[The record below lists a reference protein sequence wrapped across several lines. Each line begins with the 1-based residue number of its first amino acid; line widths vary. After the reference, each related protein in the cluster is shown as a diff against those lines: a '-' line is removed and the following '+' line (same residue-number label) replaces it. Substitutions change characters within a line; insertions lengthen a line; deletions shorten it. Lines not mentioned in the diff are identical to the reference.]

1 MIFKPKK
8 VVGKFKR
15 DQDRIRELEAEIERI
30 RDIGG
35 RKTFEQSLKESEERY
50 RQLIESQNDGIYLLF
65 NRKFEIINKKFSD
78 MFKLTLED
86 VNAPGFDFID
96 LVSPKSRF
104 LVEDRV
110 RKLAQGIKLE
120 PKYEFT
126 ALSRDNKEIEVE
138 ASVSYIKYKDGIGVL
153 GIVQDITE
161 RKQLEKQ
168 LLQAQKLE
176 GIGRLAGG
184 IAHDFNNILTSI
196 IGYVGLINIK
206 IPVDDPCRDYVKQ
219 ILKASDRAT
228 TLVQQLL
235 AFSRKAITKPRVIN
249 LNTVIKNFSKMLQRI
264 LGEDIEFEF
273 IPGPDIDNIKAD
285 PIQIEQIIMNLAV
298 NSRDAMPQ
306 GGKLSIETQNCLLD
320 EKYVY
325 KYPYVKAG
333 PYVLLMFSDTGSGM
347 NEETLSKIFEPFFT
361 TKTNGE
367 GTGLG
372 LSMVYGIT
380 RQSGGHITCYSEV
393 NQGTIFKIYLP
404 LVDEPA
410 DYIAS
415 SPELAVF
422 PTGTETILVVED
434 DMTVREMIVDILT
447 QSGYQ
452 VLVASS
458 GNETLSIWER
468 KANEID
474 LLITDVVMPGMSG
487 SELAKRLSQKKPQ
500 LKVLYMSG
508 YTRRAIS
515 QYDMEGEDIAFIQKP
530 FNATD
535 LTIKIREVL
544 DT

>member
-1 MIFKPKK
+1 
-8 VVGKFKR
+8 
-15 DQDRIRELEAEIERI
+15 
-30 RDIGG
+30 
-35 RKTFEQSLKESEERY
+35 
-50 RQLIESQNDGIYLLF
+50 
-65 NRKFEIINKKFSD
+65 
-78 MFKLTLED
+78 
-86 VNAPGFDFID
+86 
-96 LVSPKSRF
+96 
-104 LVEDRV
+104 
-110 RKLAQGIKLE
+110 
-120 PKYEFT
+120 
-126 ALSRDNKEIEVE
+126 
-138 ASVSYIKYKDGIGVL
+138 
-153 GIVQDITE
+153 
-161 RKQLEKQ
+161 
-168 LLQAQKLE
+168 
-176 GIGRLAGG
+176 
-184 IAHDFNNILTSI
+184 
-196 IGYVGLINIK
+196 
-206 IPVDDPCRDYVKQ
+206 
-219 ILKASDRAT
+219 
-228 TLVQQLL
+228 
-235 AFSRKAITKPRVIN
+235 
-249 LNTVIKNFSKMLQRI
+249 
-264 LGEDIEFEF
+264 
-273 IPGPDIDNIKAD
+273 
-285 PIQIEQIIMNLAV
+285 
-298 NSRDAMPQ
+298 
-306 GGKLSIETQNCLLD
+306 
-320 EKYVY
+320 
-325 KYPYVKAG
+325 
-333 PYVLLMFSDTGSGM
+333 MFSDTGSGM

-393 NQGTIFKIYLP
+393 DQGTIFKIYFP

-410 DYIAS
+410 DYVAS